1 MKRKLNDSGKNS
13 GQIFFMWSPHALSP
27 TPFLASPFFC
37 CIFLG
42 VFLSCSFL
50 VLFFS
55 VIFSF
60 FFSFFFCIVFQHTDR
75 NNLKTLDLQ
84 YSEIYIIGHLVVLF
98 LFFYLSACSEREK
111 YNAMH

>member
-13 GQIFFMWSPHALSP
+13 GQIFFMWARPPLSP
-27 TPFLASPFFC
+27 TPFFGLSLFC
-37 CIFLG
+37 CI
-42 VFLSCSFL
+42 FL

-60 FFSFFFCIVFQHTDR
+60 FSFFFRFVIQHTRR
-75 NNLKTLDLQ
+75 NNFTTLDLQ
-84 YSEIYIIGHLVVLF
+84 YREIYIIDHLVVLF

-111 YNAMH
+111 YNAMR